1 MNRASPRSR
10 DKLNPTRGFL
20 AIIIG
25 LAVVAALI
33 AMNRYL

>member
-1 MNRASPRSR
+1 MNRASPPF
-10 DKLNPTRGFL
+10 DDNPTRWFF

-25 LAVVAALI
+25 LAVVAVLI